1 MRDCK
6 TYFSYEHH
14 QSNDLGFTKSEVDM
28 CWHAVLLS
36 DCVRCTCMLTSM
48 AVGGAFCDGGALVL
62 GLYLGQF
69 GPDPGWVGPAVSA
82 VSGASSRLGAHSLAM
97 EWLRCWTRPR

>member
-14 QSNDLGFTKSEVDM
+14 QSNDLGFMKSEVHM

-36 DCVRCTCMLTSM
+36 DCVHCTCMLTSVAYIPHRKKIKIKYISM
-48 AVGGAFCDGGALVL
+48 NN
-62 GLYLGQF
+62 YTI
-69 GPDPGWVGPAVSA
+69 GPI
-82 VSGASSRLGAHSLAM
+82 
-97 EWLRCWTRPR
+97 